1 MINEFFDGMI
11 LREEQFLVLSFTR
24 LTSTNGN
31 QYVNIELQ
39 DKTGKIEGK
48 KWSIDS
54 EDIYTF
60 EPGNIVSIN
69 GEVLAYKGNLQVK
82 IYSGRAL
89 NKDYIDL
96 SRFLIQ
102 SEYSFDELKN
112 RFNVLLNEI
121 KSEDVHNLVSE
132 VFKKYEKELFTYPAA
147 KRNHHNYLRG
157 LITHS
162 VSMAETALYLGRK
175 YKNIDLDILIASAL
189 LHDIGK
195 IIELSGPEITTY
207 TTEGQ
212 LLGHIPLGFH
222 MIKEEC
228 ERLKVNKE
236 KALHLEHIILSHHG
250 KFEYG
255 SPVLPAT
262 KEAILLSMIDDID
275 AKMELADSVL
285 ENVDEGEFSPRVFAF
300 NDRMLYKPKK

>member
-1 MINEFFDGMI
+1 MI

-31 QYVNIELQ
+31 QYANIELQ

-132 VFKKYEKELFTYPAA
+132 VFKKYEKELFTFPAA

-162 VSMAETALYLGRK
+162 VSMAETALYLGKK

-212 LLGHIPLGFH
+212 LLGHIPLGFY
-222 MIKEEC
+222 MIKDEC

>member
-1 MINEFFDGMI
+1 MINEFFDGMM

-24 LTSTNGN
+24 LTSTTGN
-31 QYVNIELQ
+31 QYANIELQ

-48 KWSIDS
+48 KWTIDA

-102 SEYSFDELKN
+102 SEFSLDNLKQRYEALLDKITDEEIYTLITEI
-112 RFNVLLNEI
+112 FN
-121 KSEDVHNLVSE
+121 
-132 VFKKYEKELFTYPAA
+132 KYEKQLFTYPAA

-162 VSMAETALYLGRK
+162 VSMAETALYLGKK
-175 YKNIDLDILIASAL
+175 YKNIDINILIAAAL
-189 LHDIGK
+189 LHDLGK
-195 IIELSGPEITTY
+195 IVELSGPEITTY

-222 MIKEEC
+222 MLKDEC
-228 ERLKVNKE
+228 DRLNVDKE

-262 KEAILLSMIDDID
+262 KEAILLSMIDDLD

-285 ENVDEGEFSPRVFAF
+285 ESVEEGEFSPRVFAF

>member
-31 QYVNIELQ
+31 QYANIELQ

-162 VSMAETALYLGRK
+162 VSMAETALYLGKK

-212 LLGHIPLGFH
+212 LLGHIPLGFY
-222 MIKEEC
+222 MIKDEC